1 MHDNPA
7 VRNFNPH
14 SRVGSDH
21 GRQKEADRISNFNPH
36 SHEGA
41 TIYGAPCKI
50 TVQISIHTPTRERHK
65 VQIYHATDQIIS
77 IHTPTRERRSTVLQ
91 IKLNNSISIH
101 TPTRGATTIC
111 QCTGLKDK
119 FQSTLPRGERQPGV
133 PMITIL
139 ALISIHTPTRGA
151 TATPGRVPS
160 MN

>member
-77 IHTPTRERRSTVLQ
+77 IHTPAW
-91 IKLNNSISIH
+91 
-101 TPTRGATTIC
+101 GAT
-111 QCTGLKDK
+111 
-119 FQSTLPRGERQPGV
+119 QPSHGWRKWYTYFNPHSRV
-133 PMITIL
+133 GSDNINRLWWMHGSNFNPHSRVGSDPARSVTTCLIKYFNPHSRVGSDTARSIT
-139 ALISIHTPTRGA
+139 TTRW
-151 TATPGRVPS
+151 
-160 MN
+160 